1 MYKIVKSTF
10 DRLLAL
16 LLLLL
21 LFPLLVLLV
30 LFLGVFKQERPGKN
44 GIIFTIYK
52 VRTMVKQIERDGVK
66 LSDAERM
73 TAVGRWVRKL
83 SLDELPQL
91 WNVLKGDMS
100 FIGPRPL
107 LPKYLPLYNEEQ
119 KKRHNVRPG
128 ITGWAQVNGRNLIS
142 WSEKFNFDL
151 YYVNHISFL
160 LDMKI
165 LIMTINKVIKREGIN
180 SGENITM
187 GEFKGNLDD

>member
-21 LFPLLVLLV
+21 LSPLIVLLV
-30 LFLGVFKQERPGKN
+30 LFLGVFKQERPGRN
-44 GIIFTIYK
+44 GIVFTIYK
-52 VRTMVKQIERDGVK
+52 IRTMVKQIERDGVK

-119 KKRHNVRPG
+119 KKRHNVKPG

-187 GEFKGNLDD
+187 GEFNGRN

>member
-1 MYKIVKSTF
+1 
-10 DRLLAL
+10 
-16 LLLLL
+16 
-21 LFPLLVLLV
+21 
-30 LFLGVFKQERPGKN
+30 
-44 GIIFTIYK
+44 
-52 VRTMVKQIERDGVK
+52 MVKQIERDGVK

-119 KKRHNVRPG
+119 KKRHNVKPG

>member
-1 MYKIVKSTF
+1 MYKIVKFTF

>member
-1 MYKIVKSTF
+1 LYKIVKSTF

>member
-1 MYKIVKSTF
+1 MGYLVVKRCLDIMVSFFLLIVLSPFYFITINQLN
-10 DRLLAL
+10 LL
-16 LLLLL
+16 
-21 LFPLLVLLV
+21 
-30 LFLGVFKQERPGKN
+30 FKQERIGKN

-119 KKRHNVRPG
+119 KKRHNVKPG

-187 GEFKGNLDD
+187 GEFNGRN